1 MQLQKPKSHGTT
13 TILKA
18 VLLLLPYRI
27 HFRPRMLRDV
37 SVMDTRTKLLG
48 TEISFPV
55 GIAPTGFHQ
64 LAWPDG
70 EKSTARG
77 TLLLCC
83 FVPKSSLW
91 KKNKYVFPALQQRSH

>member
-13 TILKA
+13 ILKA
-18 VLLLLPYRI
+18 VLLLLPCRI

>member
-1 MQLQKPKSHGTT
+1 
-13 TILKA
+13 
-18 VLLLLPYRI
+18 
-27 HFRPRMLRDV
+27 MLRDV
-37 SVMDTRTKLLG
+37 SVMDIRTKLLG

-77 TLLLCC
+77 MLLLCYH
-83 FVPKSSLW
+83 VTKRVLW
-91 KKNKYVFPALQQRSH
+91 KSLKKLLG

>member
-1 MQLQKPKSHGTT
+1 
-13 TILKA
+13 
-18 VLLLLPYRI
+18 
-27 HFRPRMLRDV
+27 MLRDM
-37 SVMDTRTKLLG
+37 SVIDTKTTLLG

-77 TLLLCC
+77 RSQIHYYK
-83 FVPKSSLW
+83 PKEDEL
-91 KKNKYVFPALQQRSH
+91 KT